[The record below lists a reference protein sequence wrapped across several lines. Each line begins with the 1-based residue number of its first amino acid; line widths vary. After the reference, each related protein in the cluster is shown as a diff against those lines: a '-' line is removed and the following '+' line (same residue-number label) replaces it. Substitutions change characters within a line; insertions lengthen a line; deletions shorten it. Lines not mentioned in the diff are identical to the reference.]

1 MKKIYLFKAIALVAI
16 LTCALSASAA
26 TSTFTKNGITY
37 QLTTYSDDSGVL
49 TVQNKGY
56 FNSYSGVVNIPDSVE
71 YSDRL
76 YPVTGI
82 GYQAFKNCTSLT
94 AVTIPE
100 GVSMLLNESFAGCTS
115 LTKITLP
122 STMYS
127 IYNNAFTGCTGL
139 TSITCLSETARSF
152 DANNFDTSTYSNA
165 TLYVPQGSK
174 SSYQSTAAW
183 SQFSNIQEINKFVV
197 DGIYYTVTGG
207 NNVSVTY
214 RDSPNYRSY
223 YGKVHVPETVT
234 YHGVTYTV
242 TAVGESAFRECT
254 TADRKLS
261 VTLPN
266 TVQTIETYGFY
277 MSNLYYIEL
286 GTGLRSIGGLAFA
299 GTENSLN
306 IINCHAMNTP
316 TVQLN
321 TFAEE
326 HYENT
331 ILWIPRMAYGRYT
344 SANYWKN
351 FNLNNLFYGYDFQ
364 IDGVYYGINSYV
376 NTVEVSA
383 YAIKTDTTSLFSA
396 FSTLGSVTIPRTV
409 TYQGVEYT
417 VNRIG
422 PAAFYSWH
430 INDISLP
437 NSIESIELNA
447 FYDVDNLEHINFSEG
462 VTSIGRMAFA
472 DCSSLQKVMIP
483 NTVKSIDYAAFSGC
497 SALDTLILGA
507 GVEQIGKSAFRT
519 CTNLSIVLSF
529 PLIPPVI
536 SNDVFADVT
545 YNNAKLYAAVSALP
559 AYQAAVGWRNFN
571 HIVNMHTLDEALN
584 APGGNIHFEESDYSW
599 IVWDDGERLFA
610 KSGNAGVHNSSSTL
624 RTTVK
629 VSEPSILSFDFKAW
643 GESDMNAPNTH
654 YDECVFMVNG
664 TSIFRYGALDNDW
677 ETFTYEL
684 QPNVTYQL
692 RWYYHKDVSD
702 NGEGDYFALDNIK
715 IEPKSIRGDVNDDS
729 SVNITDVTSLIDYL
743 LSGNVDGLNLAAAD
757 CNNDTNVNITDVTT
771 LIDYLLSGTW

>member
-1 MKKIYLFKAIALVAI
+1 MKKNYLFKAIALVAI

-26 TSTFTKNGITY
+26 TTTFTKNGITY

-49 TVQNKGY
+49 SVQNKGY

-71 YSDRL
+71 YGDRL

-152 DANNFDTSTYSNA
+152 NANNFDTSTYSNA

-197 DGIYYTVTGG
+197 DGIYYTVTSG

-223 YGKVHVPETVT
+223 YGEVHVPETVT

-242 TAVGESAFRECT
+242 TAVGESAFRECST
-254 TADRKLS
+254 TDRALF

-299 GTENSLN
+299 GTEYSLN

-351 FNLNNLFYGYDFQ
+351 FNQDNLFYGYDFQ
-364 IDGVYYGINSYV
+364 IDGVYYGINSYS

-383 YAIKTDTTSLFSA
+383 YALKTDTTTLYSA
-396 FSTLGSVTIPRTV
+396 FSTLENITIPPMV
-409 TYQGVEYT
+409 TYQGVDYT
-417 VNRIG
+417 VNSIG
-422 PAAFYSWH
+422 PAAFYRWN
-430 INDISLP
+430 IDDITLP
-437 NSIESIELNA
+437 NTIQSIGKYA
-447 FYDVDNLEHINFSEG
+447 FYDVNNLKHINFSEG
-462 VTSIGRMAFA
+462 VTSIGQMAFA
-472 DCSSLQKVMIP
+472 YCNNMQKVIIP
-483 NTVKSIDYAAFSGC
+483 NSVKSIDYAAFYGC
-497 SALDTLILGA
+497 TALDTLILGA
-507 GVEQIGKSAFRT
+507 GVEQIGDYAFNSSE
-519 CTNLSIVLSF
+519 NLEIVLSF

-536 SNDVFADVT
+536 TESVFANAA

-610 KSGNAGVHNSSSTL
+610 MSGNAGVHNSSSTL

-664 TSIFRYGALDNDW
+664 TSIFRYGARDNDW

-692 RWYYHKDVSD
+692 RWFYHKDVSD
-702 NGEGDYFALDNIK
+702 NGVGDYFALDNIK
-715 IEPKSIRGDVNDDS
+715 IAPKTMRGDVNGDG
-729 SVNITDVTSLIDYL
+729 SVNISDVTALIDLLLGGGTISNSAADCNQDGNVNISDVTALIDHL
-743 LSGNVDGLNLAAAD
+743 LSGN
-757 CNNDTNVNITDVTT
+757 
-771 LIDYLLSGTW
+771 W

>member
-1 MKKIYLFKAIALVAI
+1 MKRIYLFKAIALVAF
-16 LTCALSASAA
+16 LACALCASAA
-26 TSTFTKNGITY
+26 TATFSKDGIYY
-37 QLTTYSDDSGVL
+37 QLTTYSDGRGVL
-49 TVQNKGY
+49 TVQNNGS
-56 FNSYSGVVNIPDSVE
+56 FNTYSGVVHIPDSVT
-71 YSDRL
+71 YNDVS

-82 GYQAFKNCTSLT
+82 GYQAFKDCTRLT
-94 AVTIPE
+94 GVTIPE
-100 GVSMLLNESFAGCTS
+100 GVTMLLNESFAGCTS

-127 IYNNAFTGCTGL
+127 IYNYAFTGCTSL
-139 TSITCLSETARSF
+139 TSVTCLSETARSF
-152 DANNFDTSTYSNA
+152 NANNFDETTYANA

-183 SQFSNIQEINKFVV
+183 SQFSNIEEINKFVV
-197 DGIYYTVTGG
+197 DGIYYTVTSG

-214 RDSPNYRSY
+214 RDSPNFRSY

-242 TAVGESAFRECT
+242 TGIGESAFRECH
-254 TADRKLS
+254 TADRKLY

-266 TVQTIETYGFY
+266 TVQTIETFGFY
-277 MSNLYYIEL
+277 MSNLTYIEL

-299 GTENSLN
+299 GTEATLN

-316 TVQLN
+316 SVQLN

-344 SANYWKN
+344 SAYYWKN
-351 FNLNNLFYGYDFQ
+351 FNQDHLFYGYDF
-364 IDGVYYGINSYV
+364 IKDGVYYGINSYS

-383 YAIKTDTTSLFSA
+383 YAISVD
-396 FSTLGSVTIPRTV
+396 STRLYFASSELEDVTIPHTIN
-409 TYQGVEYT
+409 YEGVDYT

-422 PAAFYSWH
+422 MAAFYNWR
-430 INDISLP
+430 INNVTLP
-437 NSIESIELNA
+437 NTIQSIERNA
-447 FYDVDNLEHINFSEG
+447 FTDVANLEHIKMNEG

-472 DCSSLQKVMIP
+472 YCSSLQSVKIP
-483 NTVKSIDYAAFSGC
+483 NTVKSLDYGAFYNC
-497 SALDTLILGA
+497 TAIDTLILGA
-507 GVEQIGKSAFRT
+507 GVEQIGQYAFRS
-519 CTNLSIVLSF
+519 CDNIGIVLSF

-536 SNDVFADVT
+536 SENVFDNET
-545 YNNAKLYAAVSALP
+545 YNEASLYAAVSSLP
-559 AYQAAVGWRNFN
+559 AYQTAVGWRNFN

-584 APGGNIHFEESDYSW
+584 APGGNIHFVESDYSW

-610 KSGNAGVHNSSSTL
+610 MSGNAGVHNSSSTL
-624 RTTVK
+624 STTVK

-643 GESDMNAPNTH
+643 GESDMYATNTH

-664 TSIFRYGALDNDW
+664 TSIFRYGARDNDW

-692 RWYYHKDVSD
+692 RWFYHKDVSD
-702 NGEGDYFALDNIK
+702 DGVGDYFALDNIK
-715 IEPKSIRGDVNDDS
+715 IAPKAQRGDVSGDGK
-729 SVNITDVTSLIDYL
+729 VNISDVTALINL
-743 LSGNVDGLNLAAAD
+743 LLLGDTSTSAAD
-757 CNNDTNVNITDVTT
+757 CNQDSKVNISDVTT
-771 LIDYLLSGTW
+771 LINYLLNGTW